1 MPRAQQ
7 FIVGLDI
14 GTSKV
19 ACVVVEVRESR
30 PAHVVGYGEAPS
42 RGIRKGVVV
51 NLDSTVEA
59 IRSAVE
65 QAELMAQVS
74 VDSVIVGIAGAHVRS
89 FNSRGVV
96 SVTGK
101 DRAVTR
107 EDVTRV
113 LAAAR
118 AVSIPPDREVVHVLP
133 QEFVVDGQGGIHT
146 PPAGMVGTKLEANV
160 HIVTASSMAIQNI
173 VTCANRAG
181 IEVRE
186 TVLEQLA
193 ASEAVLSNDE
203 RDLGVALIDVGGG
216 TVDYAIFERGSILH
230 TSSLPVG
237 GGHFSNDLAVGLRT
251 PVEEAERLKLRHGV
265 ALSSMVRD
273 DEEIEVPTVGGR
285 RPRSLSRRILAEIL
299 QPRAEEVFQLVN
311 EEITRAG
318 YDRVLNAGIVLTG
331 GAALL
336 PGMAEAA
343 ERLFE
348 VPVRLGVPQGLAGLV
363 EPAPGPEHAT
373 VLGLALY
380 GVNHPVAR
388 TPVFP
393 VSVGPIVRWRESVRQ
408 FFAELF

>member
-1 MPRAQQ
+1 MGRTQQ

-19 ACVVVEVRESR
+19 ACLVVEVRDDR
-30 PAHVVGYGEAPS
+30 IPHVVGFGEAPS

-74 VDSVIVGIAGAHVRS
+74 IDSVVVGVAGAHVRS

-96 SVTGK
+96 SVSGK
-101 DRAVTR
+101 DRTVTR
-107 EDVTRV
+107 DDVQRV
-113 LAAAR
+113 LTAAR
-118 AVSIPPDREVVHVLP
+118 AVSIPPDREIVHVLP
-133 QEFVVDGQGGIHT
+133 QEFVIDGQGGIHS
-146 PPAGMVGTKLEANV
+146 PAGMIGSKLEANV
-160 HIVTASSMAIQNI
+160 HIVTASSTAIQNV

-193 ASEAVLSNDE
+193 ASEAVLSSDE
-203 RDLGVALIDVGGG
+203 RDLGVALIDLGGG

-265 ALSSMVRD
+265 ALGSMVQE

-285 RPRSLSRRILAEIL
+285 KPRSLSRRILAEIL
-299 QPRAEEVFQLVN
+299 QPRAEEVFQLVS
-311 EEITRAG
+311 EEIDRAG

-331 GAALL
+331 GAAML
-336 PGMAEAA
+336 PGMAEVA
-343 ERLFE
+343 ERMFE
-348 VPVRLGVPQGLAGLV
+348 VPVRLGVPQGLAGMI
-363 EPAPGPEHAT
+363 EPAPGPQHAT
-373 VLGLALY
+373 VFGLALY
-380 GVNHPVAR
+380 GASHPVAR
-388 TPVFP
+388 PNVFP
-393 VSVGPIVRWRESVRQ
+393 VPVGPLMRWRDSVRQ

>member
-101 DRAVTR
+101 ARAVTR

-299 QPRAEEVFQLVN
+299 QPRAEEVFQLVS